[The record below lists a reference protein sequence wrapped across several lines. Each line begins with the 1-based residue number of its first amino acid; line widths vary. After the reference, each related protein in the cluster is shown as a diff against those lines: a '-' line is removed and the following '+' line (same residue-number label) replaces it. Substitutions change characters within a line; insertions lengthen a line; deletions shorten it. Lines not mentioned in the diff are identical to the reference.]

1 MLLLGANLMPGDY
14 LDLSSEPATTGASV
28 PTERKAMSASPD
40 TAGRRFVG
48 IHFVCCDVYSRIY
61 INRAGTAYSGYCPR
75 CVKRIDL
82 KIGPGGTDQR
92 FFTAG

>member
-1 MLLLGANLMPGDY
+1 MPGDY
-14 LDLSSEPATTGASV
+14 LDLSSEPTT
-28 PTERKAMSASPD
+28 SASAPRTATPAGRD
-40 TAGRRFVG
+40 SSQAPATDAAGRRFVG

-75 CVKRIDL
+75 CAKRIDL

>member
-1 MLLLGANLMPGDY
+1 MPGDF
-14 LDLSSEPATTGASV
+14 LDLSSEPATTNAAIPRAAAPV
-28 PTERKAMSASPD
+28 ERSTNAPSTDA
-40 TAGRRFVG
+40 AGRKFVG

-75 CVKRIDL
+75 CAKRIDL

>member
-1 MLLLGANLMPGDY
+1 MPGDY
-14 LDLSSEPATTGASV
+14 LDLSSEPATTSAATPRATTPASS
-28 PTERKAMSASPD
+28 SANQSSTD
-40 TAGRRFVG
+40 AAGRRFVG
-48 IHFVCCDVYSRIY
+48 IHFVCCDVYARIY

-75 CVKRIDL
+75 CAKRIDL

>member
-1 MLLLGANLMPGDY
+1 MPGDY
-14 LDLSSEPATTGASV
+14 LDLSSEPVTTNAAPPRISASNSREPSTAQATTDA
-28 PTERKAMSASPD
+28 
-40 TAGRRFVG
+40 AGRRFVG
-48 IHFVCCDVYSRIY
+48 IHFVCCDVYARIY

-75 CVKRIDL
+75 CAKRIDL

>member
-1 MLLLGANLMPGDY
+1 MPGDY
-14 LDLSSEPATTGASV
+14 LDLSSEPAT
-28 PTERKAMSASPD
+28 SASAPRTATPSVRESSSAPATD

-75 CVKRIDL
+75 CAKRIDL

>member
-1 MLLLGANLMPGDY
+1 MPGDY
-14 LDLSSEPATTGASV
+14 LDVSSEPAREQAATAAPTRHISAASDAGA
-28 PTERKAMSASPD
+28 
-40 TAGRRFVG
+40 RRFVV

-61 INRAGTAYSGYCPR
+61 VNRAGTAYSGNCPR
-75 CVKRIDL
+75 CAKRIDL

>member
-1 MLLLGANLMPGDY
+1 MPGDY
-14 LDLSSEPATTGASV
+14 LDLSSEPAT
-28 PTERKAMSASPD
+28 SASASRVPGPAGKESIPAPSTD
-40 TAGRRFVG
+40 SAGRRFVG
-48 IHFVCCDVYSRIY
+48 IHFICCDVYSRIY

-75 CVKRIDL
+75 CAKRIDL